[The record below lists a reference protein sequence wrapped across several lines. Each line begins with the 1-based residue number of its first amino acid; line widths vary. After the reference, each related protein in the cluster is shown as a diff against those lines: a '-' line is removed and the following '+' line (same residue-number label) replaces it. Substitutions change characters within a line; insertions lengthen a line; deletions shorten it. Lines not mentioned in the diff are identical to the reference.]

1 MKVTILGAGLM
12 GKEVARDLVNS
23 SNVDKVYLT
32 DIDIEKVRTFVEQ
45 LNSDKIELLTVDA
58 YDDEQLCEVM
68 GKAEVVV
75 NALFYKFNVRVAKLA
90 IELGVHLVDLG
101 GHIGGITDEVLK
113 LDEEAKKKG
122 VTIIPDLGLAPG
134 MTNILAGYGASKL
147 DRVNA
152 IKIYVGGIPASPKPP
167 LDYSVVYSL
176 DGVFDH
182 YTKPSLIV
190 RDGMI
195 RELPS
200 LSEVENLYFPGF
212 IGLEAFHTSGGL
224 STLARTFSKL
234 HTLEYKTIR
243 YAGHAERFKLL
254 VDLGL
259 TQKGNEVEVD
269 NGITVDM
276 REVMKQYLENKL
288 SLGDQEDV
296 VLLRVEVHGEANEER
311 VSFEY
316 DMVTYRDKNSGE
328 TAMARTTAN
337 TISVVAKLIG
347 DGTITERGVI
357 PPELAVPGEKY
368 MTEMN
373 HHGVTITET
382 MLMSTNIIKG

>member
-1 MKVTILGAGLM
+1 M
-12 GKEVARDLVNS
+12 
-23 SNVDKVYLT
+23 
-32 DIDIEKVRTFVEQ
+32 
-45 LNSDKIELLTVDA
+45 
-58 YDDEQLCEVM
+58 
-68 GKAEVVV
+68 
-75 NALFYKFNVRVAKLA
+75 
-90 IELGVHLVDLG
+90 
-101 GHIGGITDEVLK
+101 
-113 LDEEAKKKG
+113 
-122 VTIIPDLGLAPG
+122 
-134 MTNILAGYGASKL
+134 
-147 DRVNA
+147 
-152 IKIYVGGIPASPKPP
+152 
-167 LDYSVVYSL
+167 
-176 DGVFDH
+176 
-182 YTKPSLIV
+182 
-190 RDGMI
+190 
-195 RELPS
+195 
-200 LSEVENLYFPGF
+200 
-212 IGLEAFHTSGGL
+212 
-224 STLARTFSKL
+224 
-234 HTLEYKTIR
+234 
-243 YAGHAERFKLL
+243 
-254 VDLGL
+254 
-259 TQKGNEVEVD
+259 EVD